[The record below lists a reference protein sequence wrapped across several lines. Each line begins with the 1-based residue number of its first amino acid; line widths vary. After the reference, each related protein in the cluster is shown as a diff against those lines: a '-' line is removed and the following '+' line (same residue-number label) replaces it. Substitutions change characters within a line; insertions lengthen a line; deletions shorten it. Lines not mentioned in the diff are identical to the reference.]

1 MSVKTL
7 TLKSEV
13 ATLNKVTYNTD
24 TNDMTLSYSDGA
36 VVRYMNVLSSVID
49 ELIDL
54 KKEKLSDDAIINYL
68 TDALSKH
75 YKKSRTFKYN
85 RIVIKKP
92 AEAPTSGDIGGKYG
106 LN

>member
-1 MSVKTL
+1 MSIKSVS
-7 TLKSEV
+7 LKSEV
-13 ATLNKVTYNTD
+13 ATLTRVVYD
-24 TNDMTLSYSDGA
+24 TGTHDMTLYYRDGA
-36 VVRYMNVLSSVID
+36 VVRYMNVLASIID

-92 AEAPTSGDIGGKYG
+92 TDSVKKEIGDKYG